1 MSDLDALITNHVKR
15 ILQDTHVVDVYAL
28 AGELAEQFPDMTR
41 EQLAIRIEN
50 IVILLHGQPMWTRN
64 SVRMGPSLF

>member
-15 ILQDTHVVDVYAL
+15 ILQDTQTVDVYAL
-28 AGELAEQFPDMTR
+28 AGEIADQFPDLTR
-41 EQLAIRIEN
+41 EQLAIRIES
-50 IVILLHGQPMWTRN
+50 VVTLLNGRPMWTRN